1 MFVDSVVVGNTVES
15 MFYALKVDA
24 YHLTTPRPPLLFYR
38 QLDIPIFGSS
48 TEPAAWSK
56 LSMMLGLCG
65 KLINFEEAQSV
76 KVSDNTLK
84 VNHSLGLFKLNFGKC
99 EIFSSSGV
107 LHENNTSE
115 VREKTFLVLDDFE
128 LKNLGKSTTVIAPK
142 IDKSDFTGQIHF
154 YTSDRVDGAH
164 YVTDCVA
171 QSILTKEQL
180 LDFSFSDTMARF
192 SVERYLNSVDILG
205 TPAGRYKSGKIK
217 YRKPRVRHVRRI
229 ISEIDNSKYVDSETV
244 FFVTKTLEEIINE

>member
-48 TEPAAWSK
+48 TEPAVWTK

-84 VNHSLGLFKLNFGKC
+84 VSHSLGLFKLSFGKC

-115 VREKTFLVLDDFE
+115 ARVSTNNVRYNCNYME
-128 LKNLGKSTTVIAPK
+128 
-142 IDKSDFTGQIHF
+142 
-154 YTSDRVDGAH
+154 RV
-164 YVTDCVA
+164 C
-171 QSILTKEQL
+171 
-180 LDFSFSDTMARF
+180 
-192 SVERYLNSVDILG
+192 
-205 TPAGRYKSGKIK
+205 
-217 YRKPRVRHVRRI
+217 
-229 ISEIDNSKYVDSETV
+229 
-244 FFVTKTLEEIINE
+244 